1 MMMMVKHLWFNKVM
15 IFHFLILKMMEN
27 LIFLTVTKP
36 SIIKTHT
43 TIQLNF
49 LTLINLTNSYKI
61 LKYIYL
67 IIIRNNHFNN
77 NLSCKVLN
85 IDKKNNKIKKYL
97 IQLKLFVYKNRDSN
111 GILQAVNPVLYKK
124 VRNFW

>member
-1 MMMMVKHLWFNKVM
+1 
-15 IFHFLILKMMEN
+15 MMEN